1 MTTFGDT
8 TQTQNQAPAGPSV
21 RPPLRRA
28 YQGRLLAGVCAGLAD
43 YLAVDVI
50 LIRVAFVVLTF
61 LGGAA
66 VPAYL
71 ACLLL
76 IPEEGSDQSI
86 AASLLDSLRLSRPD
100 LTTPIRE
107 QPIMSPSS
115 TQQWT
120 RRMRYADQ
128 NIRVSDA
135 ERNAVAEQLGAH
147 YADGRLDQA
156 EFDERI
162 SQTMAAKT
170 RGDLAGIFDDLPD
183 LGPAGAPGTA
193 GADGPGD
200 RAMPF
205 ARRRRGG
212 IFRPLVLLAIVI
224 VLASISWHAMDTFSF
239 FAIPWFP
246 IALIVAIVL
255 IATRHRRR

>member
-1 MTTFGDT
+1 MTTSGDT
-8 TQTQNQAPAGPSV
+8 TQTQTPAGPSV

-28 YQGRLLAGVCAGLAD
+28 YQGRMLAGVCAGLAD
-43 YLAVDVI
+43 YLGIDVTLVRI
-50 LIRVAFVVLTF
+50 AFVVFTF

-86 AASLLDSLRLSRPD
+86 AASLLDSVRLSSPD
-100 LTTPIRE
+100 PTVTTRE
-107 QPIMSPSS
+107 QPIMSPTS

-120 RRMRYADQ
+120 RRIRYADQ
-128 NIRVSDA
+128 HIRVSDA
-135 ERNAVAEQLGAH
+135 ERNSVAEQLGVH

-162 SQTMAAKT
+162 SRTMSAKT
-170 RGDLAGIFDDLPD
+170 RGDLAGLFDDLPD
-183 LGPAGAPGTA
+183 PGPAGAPGMA
-193 GADGPGD
+193 GPGGTGGQ
-200 RAMPF
+200 AMPYG
-205 ARRRRGG
+205 RRRRGG
-212 IFRPLVLLAIVI
+212 VFRPLILLAIVI
-224 VLASISWHAMDTFSF
+224 VLVSASWHAMDTFSF

-246 IALIVAIVL
+246 IAAIAVIAV
-255 IATRHRRR
+255 IATRHRHR